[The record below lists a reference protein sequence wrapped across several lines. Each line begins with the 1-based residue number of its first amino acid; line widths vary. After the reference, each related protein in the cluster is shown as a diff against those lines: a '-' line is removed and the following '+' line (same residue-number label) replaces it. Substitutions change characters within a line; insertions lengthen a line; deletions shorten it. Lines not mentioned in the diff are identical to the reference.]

1 MPRVRVRMLRD
12 SMIDGRPV
20 RADSRQILT
29 QEEADFFLLRGYAK
43 PEPLKP
49 RRSKKG
55 KPGYVDTKQ
64 KALDKLLAARS
75 VDDSASTSGSAVDSV
90 GEDRRGESEAS
101 GLEEA
106 SATSA
111 TSAEAGESE
120 GEGLPEMP
128 GDVVSGVVSSV
139 STVHA

>member
-64 KALDKLLAARS
+64 KALDKLLS
-75 VDDSASTSGSAVDSV
+75 DSGRDSPV
-90 GEDRRGESEAS
+90 SDFDRADGWLQGPEREAS

-128 GDVVSGVVSSV
+128 GDVVSGVVSSA